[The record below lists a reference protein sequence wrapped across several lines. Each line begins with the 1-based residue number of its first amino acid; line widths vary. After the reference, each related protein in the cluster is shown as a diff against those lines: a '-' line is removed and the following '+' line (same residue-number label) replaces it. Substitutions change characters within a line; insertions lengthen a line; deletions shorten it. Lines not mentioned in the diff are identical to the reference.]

1 MDKPSNSKI
10 LQKVEALGHIC
21 LCAVMHVGA
30 GWRFIYATFRWMFRR
45 PYRIRAAVDQML
57 EVGVNS
63 FPVVFFTAAFTGM
76 VLALQSYTGF
86 KRFGAESMVGT
97 VVGLTMTR
105 ELGPVLTGLIV
116 TGRAGSAMTAQ
127 LGTMRVTEQIDA
139 LYTLAANPIKYLVV
153 PRVIAGTVMLPVL
166 VCLADVVGIL
176 GGFVV
181 GVYLLDANP
190 VVYMEKTFEF
200 MEYKDVFSG
209 LLKAAAFGFI
219 LSMVGCF
226 EGFYT
231 EGGAEGVG
239 KATTRSVVLGFML
252 IFVANYIL
260 TALFFSEGGGLGG

>member
-1 MDKPSNSKI
+1 MGRI
-10 LQKVEALGHIC
+10 EALGRATMVALANIG
-21 LCAVMHVGA
+21 VMG
-30 GWRFIYATFRWMFRR
+30 RFVYDTFRWMFRR
-45 PYRIRAAVDQML
+45 PIRLNAVMEQMV

-63 FPVVFFTAAFTGM
+63 FPVVFFTAMFTGM

-97 VVGLTMTR
+97 VVGLSITR

-139 LYTLAANPIKYLVV
+139 LYTLATNPIKYLVV
-153 PRVIAGTVMLPVL
+153 PRVIAGIIMLPIL
-166 VCLADVVGIL
+166 VCLADFVGIM

-181 GVYLLDANP
+181 SATLLDANP
-190 VVYMEKTFEF
+190 MVYMQKTFEF
-200 MEYKDVFSG
+200 MRYNDILSG
-209 LLKAAAFGFI
+209 LLKATVFGFI
-219 LSMVGCF
+219 ISTVGCYQ
-226 EGFYT
+226 GFYT

-260 TALFFSEGGGLGG
+260 TAMLFADGGGLGE

>member
-1 MDKPSNSKI
+1 
-10 LQKVEALGHIC
+10 
-21 LCAVMHVGA
+21 
-30 GWRFIYATFRWMFRR
+30 
-45 PYRIRAAVDQML
+45 
-57 EVGVNS
+57 
-63 FPVVFFTAAFTGM
+63 
-76 VLALQSYTGF
+76 
-86 KRFGAESMVGT
+86 
-97 VVGLTMTR
+97 
-105 ELGPVLTGLIV
+105 
-116 TGRAGSAMTAQ
+116 
-127 LGTMRVTEQIDA
+127 
-139 LYTLAANPIKYLVV
+139 
-153 PRVIAGTVMLPVL
+153 MLPVL